1 MVIAKRMEPLVTG
14 SSIIRKLFEEG
25 KEMAKK
31 VGAENVYDYSLGNPS
46 VPAPDVVKSS
56 IIKILD
62 TEDPLF
68 VHGYM
73 SNSGYEEVRQ
83 AVADNLNERFQ
94 WQYKME
100 DIIMTVGAASGIND
114 ILNLFLDSGDE
125 VVVFAPFF
133 GEYRNYVIT
142 AGGVLKAVPADT
154 ETFQINIDGLDAVIT
169 EKTKLIIVNN
179 PNNPTGVIYSGDT
192 LDQLQKAL
200 EQAEARIGHPLYV
213 ISDEP
218 YRELAYDGVEVPYLT
233 KYYDNTIVGYSYSKS
248 LSLPG
253 ERIGYLVIPDE
264 VVDAE
269 DMKAA
274 ASVATRILGFVNAP
288 SLQQK
293 VIAKCLDA
301 NVNIDA
307 YDKNRKALYEG
318 LTELGFE
325 CVKPEG
331 AFYLFVKSPTE
342 DENIFC
348 DTAKKHNILIV
359 PGSSFGCAGYVRM
372 AYCVSYDTIVNS
384 LPKFAE
390 VAKEMGV
397 KKN

>member
-46 VPAPDVVKSS
+46 VPAPDAVKSS

-179 PNNPTGVIYSGDT
+179 PNNPTGQTIDRDMLIKI
-192 LDQLQKAL
+192 LDRCKKQNIVVVLDECFLEFLDEPNRYEMSNLRGEYPNLLIIKAFTKIFSMPGLRLGYAISSNQDILEEMSWKLQQWNVSVPAQMAGVAAL
-200 EQAEARIGHPLYV
+200 ENPKEYIRQTREYVSGQREYMRNIMKMMGYVVFASKANYLFFKGRPGLEKEAL
-213 ISDEP
+213 E
-218 YRELAYDGVEVPYLT
+218 A
-233 KYYDNTIVGYSYSKS
+233 
-248 LSLPG
+248 
-253 ERIGYLVIPDE
+253 
-264 VVDAE
+264 
-269 DMKAA
+269 
-274 ASVATRILGFVNAP
+274 GFLIRDCQN
-288 SLQQK
+288 
-293 VIAKCLDA
+293 
-301 NVNIDA
+301 
-307 YDKNRKALYEG
+307 YEG
-318 LTELGFE
+318 LSEGFYRIAVRTKEENERLITWLGR
-325 CVKPEG
+325 
-331 AFYLFVKSPTE
+331 L
-342 DENIFC
+342 
-348 DTAKKHNILIV
+348 
-359 PGSSFGCAGYVRM
+359 
-372 AYCVSYDTIVNS
+372 
-384 LPKFAE
+384 
-390 VAKEMGV
+390 
-397 KKN
+397 